1 MMSKSVAIIGA
12 GVSGYGAA
20 ILAKKKGYDV
30 FVSDRNKISNDF
42 KKIFLQNNIA
52 WEEGKHSI
60 NKLLKVNEVI
70 KSPGIS
76 INTKE
81 LKAIKANHIPIISE
95 IEFAFR
101 YSNAKVVSITGSNGK
116 TTTSLLLGH
125 ILKKAGFDV
134 LIAGNI
140 GVSFALSI
148 SERDYKYIVLELSSF
163 QLDDIKY
170 FRSEIAIILNI
181 TPDHLNR
188 YNNNFKDYIKSKK
201 RITENQI
208 SSDSLIFNYDDPN
221 LSTLKTKAKKYPF
234 SILSKQ
240 IEGGY
245 LNNNKLIINQNN
257 IKMTIQELALQGKH
271 NIYNSMAASIAA
283 RVFEVKDSV
292 IRKSLMDFQNIEH
305 RLEYVL
311 TVHGIDFINDS
322 KATNVNSCW
331 FALESMKKDVIW
343 IVGGVDKGNDYLQ
356 LNEMVLDKVKAI
368 ICLGKNNN
376 NIIEAFKDK
385 VDTIVQA
392 SSMKEAVTHSYTLAN
407 KGEVVLLS
415 PACASFDLFDNFEQR
430 GFEFKKAVRSL

>member
-1 MMSKSVAIIGA
+1 
-12 GVSGYGAA
+12 
-20 ILAKKKGYDV
+20 
-30 FVSDRNKISNDF
+30 
-42 KKIFLQNNIA
+42 
-52 WEEGKHSI
+52 
-60 NKLLKVNEVI
+60 
-70 KSPGIS
+70 
-76 INTKE
+76 
-81 LKAIKANHIPIISE
+81 
-95 IEFAFR
+95 
-101 YSNAKVVSITGSNGK
+101 
-116 TTTSLLLGH
+116 
-125 ILKKAGFDV
+125 
-134 LIAGNI
+134 
-140 GVSFALSI
+140 
-148 SERDYKYIVLELSSF
+148 
-163 QLDDIKY
+163 
-170 FRSEIAIILNI
+170 
-181 TPDHLNR
+181 
-188 YNNNFKDYIKSKK
+188 
-201 RITENQI
+201 
-208 SSDSLIFNYDDPN
+208 
-221 LSTLKTKAKKYPF
+221 
-234 SILSKQ
+234 
-240 IEGGY
+240 
-245 LNNNKLIINQNN
+245 
-257 IKMTIQELALQGKH
+257 MTIQELSLQGKH

-392 SSMKEAVTHSYTLAN
+392 SSMKEAVNHSYTLAN

-415 PACASFDLFDNFEQR
+415 PACASFDLFDNFEER